1 MFAGQRTNSTTR
13 PTLVFTWGNPS
24 RGDDAIGPE
33 IYRLLSVKIHDE
45 ADILTDFQLQIE
57 HAQDLLQRQQVIFVD
72 ANMTCNEPYEYTP
85 IQPDQDI
92 SYTTHAMSPAALLA
106 IFQSAYDSPPPEAYL
121 LSVRGYEFN
130 LGNPISDKAG
140 MNMQQ
145 AIDYLESVIMSN
157 KKSSSYLAQTRNP
170 AV

>member
-85 IQPDQDI
+85 IEPDQDI

-106 IFQSAYDSPPPEAYL
+106 VFQSAYDSPLPEAYL
-121 LSVRGYEFN
+121 LSIRGYEFN

>member
-33 IYRLLSVKIHDE
+33 IYRFLSVKIHDE

-57 HAQDLLQRQQVIFVD
+57 HAQDLLQRQKVIFVD

-106 IFQSAYDSPPPEAYL
+106 VFQSAYDSPLPEAYL